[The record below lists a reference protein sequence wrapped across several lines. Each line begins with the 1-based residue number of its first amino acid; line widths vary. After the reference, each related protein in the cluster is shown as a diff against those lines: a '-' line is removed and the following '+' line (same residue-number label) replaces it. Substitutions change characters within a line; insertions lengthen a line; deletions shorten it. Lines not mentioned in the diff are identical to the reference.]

1 VGLAL
6 ATIFPFID
14 YGSVQ
19 DRLGLS
25 SEVFTVL
32 LKVAITIALCGLV
45 FGIQKHGLRF
55 LNVRGISWR
64 DLGAMLVVI
73 VCTYAL
79 LHAVIPLIF
88 RFSSPASDGTSQP
101 AVPTFPM
108 RIAALLAAGC
118 CEEFIYRGFII
129 EELGELLKSRKGA
142 GAISIVLF
150 ALAHYNTIAYGWSVW
165 LLLPGLLGLML
176 TVLYFWRH
184 NLLVCMLMHICW
196 NVFPITIVYESRIG
210 ADPRAFAATGVTQ
223 RCRKLTR
230 VKASG
235 EPPTLRRFS
244 EGPPSKPRQ
253 QRPLSGGVQGGP
265 TVAIPAGF
273 RGHHG
278 GAGRAGDELRF
289 DHAAVQHDLF
299 DWTADVERA
308 SEFRSIRTR
317 DHQ

>member
-1 VGLAL
+1 MVNMISRRRQHARAVGLAL

-25 SEVFTVL
+25 SEIFTVL

-223 RCRKLTR
+223 PCRKLT
-230 VKASG
+230 V
-235 EPPTLRRFS
+235 LRSR
-244 EGPPSKPRQ
+244 
-253 QRPLSGGVQGGP
+253 RPLHRRPSCCSARWMG
-265 TVAIPAGF
+265 
-273 RGHHG
+273 
-278 GAGRAGDELRF
+278 LRLQ
-289 DHAAVQHDLF
+289 D
-299 DWTADVERA
+299 
-308 SEFRSIRTR
+308 
-317 DHQ
+317 